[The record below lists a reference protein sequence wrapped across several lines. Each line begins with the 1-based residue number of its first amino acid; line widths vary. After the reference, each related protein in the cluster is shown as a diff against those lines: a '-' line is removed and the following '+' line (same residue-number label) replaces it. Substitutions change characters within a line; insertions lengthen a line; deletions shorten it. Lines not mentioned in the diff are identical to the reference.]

1 MFLTGKW
8 FNHKNY
14 IVSILK
20 KKASLSVQPK
30 KMQRN
35 MMNEKLKNSQRL
47 WVISLFTL
55 KCSERTVF
63 QNLRIN

>member
-1 MFLTGKW
+1 MVLAKFLTGKW

-20 KKASLSVQPK
+20 KKVSLNVQPK

-35 MMNEKLKNSQRL
+35 MMNEKLKNYQRL
-47 WVISLFTL
+47 YGL
-55 KCSERTVF
+55 
-63 QNLRIN
+63 